1 MSPEVV
7 FAVASVAGLLF
18 LLLIGLEIAW
28 SVGLVA
34 LCGLIYLGQ
43 PLEQAAA
50 TIWTSTNSFT
60 MTAMPMFIFM
70 GCILGNTGVNDYLF
84 TAVDKWAGRLP
95 GGLVISVIFG
105 NAAFAAMCGSSI
117 AAVATFGKVA
127 YPAMESRKYNPS
139 YALGSIAASSV
150 LSPLFPPSIVLIIY
164 GAWQGLSVVYLL
176 ASSIVPAIMLTAMFI
191 AVAMI
196 RVKLD
201 PSLVPPPVQYPM
213 AEKVRALLR
222 VLPFAVLIGAVLVA
236 IFGGYMTPTEAG
248 ALGAFLSLV
257 LTLLYRRLTFKIM
270 WASLLDTLKV
280 TAFALFIMAM
290 ASLMSHVFNATGVV
304 MLVREAV
311 LGLEVNRYVILA
323 GILVMYLIMGCFFDS
338 WSMLFLTFPFVM
350 PIMTHL
356 GFDPLWWGVVYVLA
370 AEQSA
375 ITPPFG
381 LSLFVLRGMVRH
393 HPIGVIVRG
402 ALPYL
407 AVIYLLIALLIIF
420 PDIVEQE
427 PKRPLAPAAEISAAG
442 PGQGRDKVEKSF

>member
-7 FAVASVAGLLF
+7 FAIVSVAGLLF
-18 LLLIGLEIAW
+18 LLLMGLEIAW
-28 SVGLVA
+28 SVGLVS
-34 LCGLIYLGQ
+34 LCGLVYLGQ
-43 PLEQAAA
+43 PLEQVAS

-70 GCILGNTGVNDYLF
+70 GCLLGNTEVNEYLF
-84 TAVDKWAGRLP
+84 TAVDRWAGRLP
-95 GGLVISVIFG
+95 GGLVISVILG
-105 NAAFAAMCGSSI
+105 NAIFAAMSGSSI

-150 LSPLFPPSIVLIIY
+150 LAPVFPPSILLIIY
-164 GAWQGLSVVYLL
+164 GSWQGISVVRLL
-176 ASSIVPAIMLTAMFI
+176 ASGMVPALLLTALFM
-191 AVAMI
+191 AVAI
-196 RVKLD
+196 VRVKLQ
-201 PSLVPPPVQYPM
+201 PSLAPPPVHYTWE
-213 AEKVRALLR
+213 EKLQSLVK
-222 VLPFAVLIGAVLVA
+222 VLPVVLLIAAVIVT

-248 ALGAFLSLV
+248 ALGAALSLV
-257 LTLLYRRLTFKIM
+257 LTVLYKRFTFQIM
-270 WASLLDTLKV
+270 RQSLLDTLKV
-280 TAFALFIMAM
+280 TSFALFIMAM

-304 MLVREAV
+304 LLVREVV
-311 LGLEVNRYVILA
+311 LGLDVNRYVILT

-350 PIMTHL
+350 PIMSSL
-356 GFDPLWWGVVYVLA
+356 GFDPFWWGIVYVLA

-393 HPIGVIVRG
+393 HPVSTIVWG

-407 AVIYLLIALLIIF
+407 AVIYVLIAVLIIF
-420 PDIVEQE
+420 PDIVSWV
-427 PKRPLAPAAEISAAG
+427 PDMLLN
-442 PGQGRDKVEKSF
+442 